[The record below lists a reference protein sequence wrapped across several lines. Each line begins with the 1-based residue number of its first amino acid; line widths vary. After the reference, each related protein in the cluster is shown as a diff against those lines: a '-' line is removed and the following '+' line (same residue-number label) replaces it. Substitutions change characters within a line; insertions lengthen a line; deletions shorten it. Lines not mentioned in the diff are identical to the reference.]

1 MTLKRNGTQMS
12 DLTQE
17 GKGFKSFLVVAIFV
31 LASITLFGFIYL
43 ATTPATTLTMLLS
56 FAGGVSNIVLPCTL
70 PLVFIIVPIAMGAS
84 KRKGLIM
91 AALFGIGLI
100 ITLTVY
106 GSVVAQI
113 GKFVGLDSATRIMYA
128 VAGIAAFI
136 FGLSELKLI
145 KFKIPTYSGMPQFI
159 QKRGDYTK
167 VFLLGLLLGNAGVG
181 CPNPVTYIIL
191 TFSASTGDWL
201 QGGLLMAINGVGR
214 VIPLL
219 LLSALGILGINATGG
234 LTKRIETVRKF
245 TGWALVVLGL
255 FIVLNGAF
263 GHLWYEGGLFHEG
276 LNLAFMASGG
286 KMIGE
291 ADIPIEEVEEK
302 VPLMEYG
309 ALFNLIVSV
318 VPVFWYWRK
327 YPQERKQVLRILALV
342 LLWSALLFNIGLD
355 SMGILGLSEGLP
367 EGMEAMEGM
376 K

>member
-1 MTLKRNGTQMS
+1 MS
-12 DLTQE
+12 DLIHE

-100 ITLTVY
+100 ITLSVY
-106 GSVVAQI
+106 GAAVAQI
-113 GKFVGLDSATRIMYA
+113 GKYVGLDNATRLMYA
-128 VAGIAAFI
+128 AAGIAAFV

-159 QKRGDYTK
+159 QNRGEYTK

-201 QGGLLMAINGVGR
+201 QGGLLMAINGMGR
-214 VIPLL
+214 IIPLL

-276 LNLAFMASGG
+276 LNLAFMAGGG

-327 YPQERKQVLRILALV
+327 YPQERKQVLGILALV

-355 SMGILGLSEGLP
+355 SMEILGLSEGLP
-367 EGMEAMEGM
+367 EEMGAMEGM
-376 K
+376 Q

>member
-1 MTLKRNGTQMS
+1 MS
-12 DLTQE
+12 EQAQQ

-43 ATTPATTLTMLLS
+43 ATTPATTLTMVLS

-84 KRKGLIM
+84 GKKGLIM

-100 ITLTVY
+100 ITLSTY
-106 GSVVAQI
+106 GAAVAQI
-113 GKFVGLDSATRIMYA
+113 GKYVGLDSATRIMYA
-128 VAGIAAFI
+128 AAGIAAFV
-136 FGLSELKLI
+136 FGLSELKLV

-159 QKRGDYTK
+159 QKQRDYTK

-191 TFSASTGDWL
+191 IFSASTGDWI

-219 LLSALGILGINATGG
+219 LLSALGILGVNATGG
-234 LTKRIETVRKF
+234 LVKRIESVRKF
-245 TGWALVVLGL
+245 TGWALVVLGS

-263 GHLWYEGGLFHEG
+263 GHLWYEGGVFHEG
-276 LNLAFMASGG
+276 LNIAFMATGG

-291 ADIPIEEVEEK
+291 ADIPIEEVEAK
-302 VPLMEYG
+302 VPFVEYG
-309 ALFNLIVSV
+309 VLLNLVVSV
-318 VPVFWYWRK
+318 VPVLWYLRK
-327 YPQERKQVLRILALV
+327 YPQERKQTLMILAIV
-342 LLWSALLFNIGLD
+342 LAWSALLFNIGLD
-355 SMGILGLSEGLP
+355 SMKILGLSQGLP
-367 EGMEAMEGM
+367 AGMKTMEGM
-376 K
+376 Q

>member
-1 MTLKRNGTQMS
+1 MS
-12 DLTQE
+12 ELTQQ
-17 GKGFKSFLVVAIFV
+17 GKGFKSFLVIAIFV

-43 ATTPATTLTMLLS
+43 ATTPTTTLTMLLS

-84 KRKGLIM
+84 GKKGLIM

-100 ITLTVY
+100 ITLSVY
-106 GSVVAQI
+106 GAVVAQI
-113 GKFVGLDSATRIMYA
+113 GKYVGLDSATRIMYA
-128 VAGIAAFI
+128 AAGVAAFV
-136 FGLSELKLI
+136 FGLSELKLV

-159 QKRGDYTK
+159 QKQRDYTK

-191 TFSASTGDWL
+191 IFSASTGDWL

-214 VIPLL
+214 IIPLL
-219 LLSALGILGINATGG
+219 LLSALGILGVNATGG
-234 LTKRIETVRKF
+234 LVKRVETVRKF
-245 TGWALVVLGL
+245 TGWALVVLGS

-263 GHLWYEGGLFHEG
+263 GHLWYEGGVFHEG
-276 LNLAFMASGG
+276 LNMVFMASGG

-302 VPLMEYG
+302 VPFMEYG

-318 VPVFWYWRK
+318 VPVFWYLRK
-327 YPQERKQVLRILALV
+327 YPQERKQVLKILAIVLV
-342 LLWSALLFNIGLD
+342 WSALLFNIGLD
-355 SMGILGLSEGLP
+355 SMQILGLSEGLP
-367 EGMEAMEGM
+367 KGMEAMEGM
-376 K
+376 Q